1 MGSTRQLVTEAT
13 SPMRKPSAVVK
24 GNLGNLNSSATTR
37 TVTVTDQAG
46 MEAAHLRVA
55 ELVQGL
61 HNRPD
66 TDSET
71 VVAELAE
78 HAAAEIPGAQYA
90 GITLTR
96 NAKEIETP
104 AATHHWPLLLDKIQ
118 QRHLEGPCLTAAWEE
133 KTIHVVDLETD
144 DRFPKYREDA
154 LAETPI
160 RSIMAFQMFIAG
172 KTLGAL
178 NVYSEQPGVFDAE
191 SRNFGLIFAAH
202 SSVAWNSA
210 RRDEQFRRALSSR
223 DVIGQAKG
231 MVMERYGVSAVQ
243 AFDLLRKLSQDSNVP
258 LIQIATDLVASTQSP
273 ESPGTDQSLSLKASQ
288 SNSA

>member
-1 MGSTRQLVTEAT
+1 MDD
-13 SPMRKPSAVVK
+13 K
-24 GNLGNLNSSATTR
+24 
-37 TVTVTDQAG
+37 AG

-55 ELVQGL
+55 EVVQDL

-66 TDSET
+66 TDSDT

-78 HAAAEIPGAQYA
+78 HAAVEIPGAQYA

-96 NAKEIETP
+96 NSKDVDTP

-118 QRHLEGPCLTAAWEE
+118 QRHQEGPCLTAAWEE

-144 DRFPKYREDA
+144 ERFPNYRRDV

-172 KTLGAL
+172 ETVGAL
-178 NVYSEQPGVFDAE
+178 NVFSDHPGAFGPD
-191 SRNFGLIFAAH
+191 SRNLGLVFAAH

-223 DVIGQAKG
+223 DIIGQAKG
-231 MVMERYGVSAVQ
+231 MIMERYGVNAVQ
-243 AFDLLRKLSQDSNVP
+243 AFELLRKLSQDSNVP
-258 LIQIATDLVASTQSP
+258 LIKVATNLVSDAQSP
-273 ESPGTDQSLSLKASQ
+273 VE
-288 SNSA
+288 